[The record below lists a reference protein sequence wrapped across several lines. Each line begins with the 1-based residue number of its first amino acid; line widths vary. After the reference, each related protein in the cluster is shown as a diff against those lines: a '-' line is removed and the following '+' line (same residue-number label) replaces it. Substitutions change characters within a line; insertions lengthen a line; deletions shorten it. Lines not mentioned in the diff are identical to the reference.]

1 MVEEGNPS
9 FVQTMGL
16 HIMKQ
21 RKKKSIRRS
30 IKTYR
35 ALLIAAGVSL
45 LAFPTAAHLGTV
57 AERYE
62 LLINGKVVGVAESQE
77 AAEAAFQD
85 ARLTLN
91 SQMDTLTL
99 LNAEVSYLPIKAKES
114 EVMSQTELAQC
125 VYDELADCLI
135 WDKALAYTLKIN
147 DYTVTLGSEAEILE
161 LLEQVQGNYDTND
174 EFIIELA
181 SEKKEEVGVL
191 TTSVVNASKTAN
203 NPEVLAASDEE
214 GNVVVADGD
223 SNVGEDGILSIEF
236 QEDIEVIETYAT
248 DEQLTDVQTAYEEI
262 TKEQANN
269 EIYQV
274 QSGDSLWGIADMY
287 DMSLDEL
294 LAMNDGLEQD
304 SNILIGDQLI
314 VSVPKPELSVVVQEQ
329 TTYTEDY
336 EAEVQY
342 VDNDSKYVGD
352 NTVLQEAVT
361 GNRTVTAVV
370 QYNNGVETG
379 REIIK
384 QQINTEAVPQII
396 ERGTKALPT
405 YIRPTTYGTLTSGFG
420 ARWGTTHKGLDFGV
434 PVGTAARASR
444 AGTVISAG
452 WNGGYGY
459 CVLID
464 HGDGVRTR
472 YAHLSSIQ
480 CSVGQYVEQGEV
492 IALTG
497 NTGDST
503 GPHIHFEI
511 IVNGTAV
518 NPAPYLGM

>member
-1 MVEEGNPS
+1 
-9 FVQTMGL
+9 
-16 HIMKQ
+16 MKQ
-21 RKKKSIRRS
+21 RKKRTIRRS
-30 IKTYR
+30 LKAYR
-35 ALLIAAGVSL
+35 ALFIATGMSL
-45 LAFPTAAHLGTV
+45 LAFPVMTSTGILV
-57 AERYE
+57 DRYE
-62 LLINGKVVGVAESQE
+62 LLINGKSIGVVDSKE
-77 AAEAAFQD
+77 AAEAAYEE

-91 SQMDTLTL
+91 SQLDTLTL
-99 LNAEVSYLPIKAKES
+99 LDAEVTYEPVKVKES
-114 EVMSQTELAQC
+114 EVQSQAELAQN
-125 VYDELADCLI
+125 VYNELADCLI
-135 WDKALAYTLKIN
+135 WDKTLAYTVKIN
-147 DYTVTLGSEAEILE
+147 DYTVTLGSEAEVLE

-181 SEKKEEVGVL
+181 SEKKEEVGAL
-191 TTSVVNASKTAN
+191 TTNVVNASKTAN
-203 NPEVLAASDEE
+203 NPEVLASSDED
-214 GNVVVADGD
+214 GNAVIADGD
-223 SNVGEDGILSIEF
+223 MNVGEDGILSIEF
-236 QEDIEVIETYAT
+236 QEDIEVIATYAN
-248 DEQLTDVQTAYEEI
+248 DDQLTDVPTAYEQI
-262 TKEQANN
+262 TKEQASN
-269 EIYQV
+269 EVYHV
-274 QSGDSLWGIADMY
+274 QSGDSLWGVADMY
-287 DMSLDEL
+287 GMSIDEL
-294 LAMNDGLEQD
+294 LAMNDGLELD
-304 SNILIGDQLI
+304 SNILIGDQLV
-314 VSVPKPELSVVVQEQ
+314 VSVPRPELSVVVQEQ

-342 VDNDSKYVGD
+342 IDNDSKYVGD
-352 NTVLQEAVT
+352 DTVIQEAQT

-370 QYNNGVETG
+370 SYNNGVETG
-379 REIIK
+379 REIVK

-405 YIRPTTYGTLTSGFG
+405 YIRPTTYGSLTSGFG
-420 ARWGTTHKGLDFGV
+420 ARWGTIHKGLDFGV

-444 AGTVISAG
+444 AGTVVSAG

-480 CSVGQYVEQGEV
+480 CSVGQYVDQGDV

-518 NPAPYLGM
+518 DPAPYLGM

>member
-1 MVEEGNPS
+1 
-9 FVQTMGL
+9 
-16 HIMKQ
+16 MKQ
-21 RKKKSIRRS
+21 RKNKTIRRTL
-30 IKTYR
+30 KVYR
-35 ALLIAAGVSL
+35 ALLIATGVSL
-45 LAFPTAAHLGTV
+45 LAFPTTASTSGFV
-57 AERYE
+57 DRYE
-62 LLINGKVVGVAESQE
+62 LLINGKSIGVAESQE
-77 AAEAAFQD
+77 AAEAAYEN

-91 SQMDTLTL
+91 SQLDTLTL
-99 LNAEVSYLPIKAKES
+99 LDAEVTYEPVRVKES
-114 EVMSQTELAQC
+114 AVQTQAELAQN
-125 VYDELADCLI
+125 VYNELADSLV
-135 WDKALAYTLKIN
+135 WDKTLAYTVKIN
-147 DYTVTLGSEAEILE
+147 DYTVTLGSEAEVLE
-161 LLEQVQGNYDTND
+161 LLEQVQGNYDTED
-174 EFIIELA
+174 EFIVELA
-181 SEKKEEVGVL
+181 SEKKEEVGAL
-191 TTSVVNASKTAN
+191 TTNVVNASKTAN
-203 NPEVLAASDEE
+203 NPDILASADEN
-214 GNVVVADGD
+214 GNIVVADGD
-223 SNVGEDGILSIEF
+223 ANVGEDGILSVEF
-236 QEDIEVIETYAT
+236 QEDIEVIATYAIE
-248 DEQLTDVQTAYEEI
+248 EQLTDVQTAYEEI

-287 DMSLDEL
+287 GMSIDEL
-294 LAMNDGLEQD
+294 LAMNDGLELD
-304 SNILIGDQLI
+304 SNILIGDQLV

-342 VDNDSKYVGD
+342 IDNDSKYVGD
-352 NTVLQEAVT
+352 NTVIQEAQT
-361 GNRTVTAVV
+361 GNRTVTAIVS
-370 QYNNGVETG
+370 YNNGVETG

-384 QQINTEAVPQII
+384 QQVNAEAVPQII

-405 YIRPTTYGTLTSGFG
+405 YIRPTTYGYLTSGFG
-420 ARWGTTHKGLDFGV
+420 ARWGTIHKGLDFGV
-434 PVGTAARASR
+434 PVGTACRASR
-444 AGTVISAG
+444 AGTVVSAG

-492 IALTG
+492 VALTG

-518 NPAPYLGM
+518 DPASYLGM

>member
-1 MVEEGNPS
+1 
-9 FVQTMGL
+9 
-16 HIMKQ
+16 MKQ
-21 RKKKSIRRS
+21 RKNKTIRRTL
-30 IKTYR
+30 KAYR
-35 ALLIAAGVSL
+35 ALLIAAGISL
-45 LAFPTAAHLGTV
+45 LAFPTTANTGALV
-57 AERYE
+57 DRYE
-62 LLINGKVVGVAESQE
+62 LLINGKSIGVAESRE
-77 AAEAAFQD
+77 AAEAAYEN

-91 SQMDTLTL
+91 SQLDTLTL
-99 LNAEVSYLPIKAKES
+99 LDAEVTYEPVKVKES
-114 EVMSQTELAQC
+114 AVQSQAELAQN
-125 VYDELADCLI
+125 VYNELADSLI
-135 WDKALAYTLKIN
+135 WDKTLAYTVKIN
-147 DYTVTLGSEAEILE
+147 NYTVTLGSEAEVLQ
-161 LLEQVQGNYDTND
+161 LLEQVQGNYDTED

-181 SEKKEEVGVL
+181 SEKKEEVGAL
-191 TTSVVNASKTAN
+191 TTNVVNASKTAN
-203 NPEVLAASDEE
+203 NPDILASADEN
-214 GNVVVADGD
+214 GNIVVADGD
-223 SNVGEDGILSIEF
+223 TNVGEDGILSVEF
-236 QEDIEVIETYAT
+236 QEDIEVIATYAI

-269 EIYQV
+269 EIYHV

-287 DMSLDEL
+287 GMSIDEL
-294 LAMNDGLEQD
+294 LAMNDGLELD
-304 SNILIGDQLI
+304 SNILIGDQLV

-342 VDNDSKYVGD
+342 IDNDSKYVGD
-352 NTVLQEAVT
+352 NTVVQEAQT
-361 GNRTVTAVV
+361 GNRTVTAIVS
-370 QYNNGVETG
+370 YNNGVETG

-384 QQINTEAVPQII
+384 QQINAEAVPKII
-396 ERGTKALPT
+396 ERGTKPVPT
-405 YIRPTTYGTLTSGFG
+405 YIRPTTYGYLTSGFG
-420 ARWGTTHKGLDFGV
+420 ARWGTIHKGLDFGV
-434 PVGTAARASR
+434 PVGTACRASR
-444 AGTVISAG
+444 AGTVVSAG

-459 CVLID
+459 CVLVD

-518 NPAPYLGM
+518 DPAPYLGM

>member
-1 MVEEGNPS
+1 
-9 FVQTMGL
+9 
-16 HIMKQ
+16 MKQ
-21 RKKKSIRRS
+21 RKN
-30 IKTYR
+30 KTVLRTLKVYR
-35 ALLIAAGVSL
+35 ALLIATGISL
-45 LAFPTAAHLGTV
+45 LAFPTTANTGALV
-57 AERYE
+57 DRYE
-62 LLINGKVVGVAESQE
+62 LLINGKSIGVVESREEAVAAYEN
-77 AAEAAFQD
+77 

-91 SQMDTLTL
+91 SQLDTLTL
-99 LNAEVSYLPIKAKES
+99 LDAEVTYEPVRVKKS
-114 EVMSQTELAQC
+114 EVQSQSELAQN
-125 VYDELADCLI
+125 VYNELADSLI
-135 WDKALAYTLKIN
+135 WDKTLAYTVKIN
-147 DYTVTLGSEAEILE
+147 DYTVTLGSEAEVLE
-161 LLEQVQGNYDTND
+161 LLEQVQGNYDTED
-174 EFIIELA
+174 EFIVELA
-181 SEKKEEVGVL
+181 SENKEEVGAL
-191 TTSVVNASKTAN
+191 TTNVLNASKTAN
-203 NPEVLAASDEE
+203 NPDILASADEN
-214 GNVVVADGD
+214 GNIAVADGD
-223 SNVGEDGILSIEF
+223 ANVGEDGILSVEF
-236 QEDIEVIETYAT
+236 QEDIEVIATYAI

-287 DMSLDEL
+287 GMSIDDL
-294 LAMNDGLEQD
+294 LAMNNGLELD
-304 SNILIGDQLI
+304 SNILIGDQLV

-342 VDNDSKYVGD
+342 IDNDSKYVGD
-352 NTVLQEAVT
+352 NTVIQEAQT
-361 GNRTVTAVV
+361 GNRTVTAIVS
-370 QYNNGVETG
+370 YNNGVETG

-384 QQINTEAVPQII
+384 QQINAEAVPQII
-396 ERGTKALPT
+396 ERGTKPVPT
-405 YIRPTTYGTLTSGFG
+405 YIRPTTYGYLTSGFG
-420 ARWGTTHKGLDFGV
+420 ARWGTIHKGLDFGV
-434 PVGTAARASR
+434 PVGTACRASR
-444 AGTVISAG
+444 AGTVVSAG

-459 CVLID
+459 CVLVD

-480 CSVGQYVEQGEV
+480 CSVGQYVDQGEV